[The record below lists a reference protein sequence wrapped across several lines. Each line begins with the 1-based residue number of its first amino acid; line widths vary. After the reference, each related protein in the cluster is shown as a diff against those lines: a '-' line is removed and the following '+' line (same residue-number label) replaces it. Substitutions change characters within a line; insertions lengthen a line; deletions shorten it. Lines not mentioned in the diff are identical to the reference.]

1 MKPAP
6 WKPRVELSPRESR
19 VLKIVK
25 QRTLWGFLRKRRH
38 ELFDDAFQAEMAEMY
53 TDIPG
58 NAPTSPALL
67 SMVTLLQAYT
77 GLSDHDAVVAA
88 QTDMKWRLVL
98 GLLDSPEL
106 EDAPFSQGA
115 LPGFRRRMMLH
126 NLDRRLLERT
136 VELAKTTGDFGYK
149 PLRLA
154 LDSSPLFTASR
165 VEDTFN
171 LLGHAARKVL
181 VAAATMLGEAADDL
195 VALAD
200 EAGIPLLAGD
210 PEKAGGSLKARLDVA
225 WEKPEERARALSR
238 LVRELEALQV
248 WLSERSLLTAEPVAS
263 AWAVVESILGQDV
276 EPDPDTGA
284 PQVKQGVA
292 PGRRPS
298 VEDGEARHGRKSRSQ
313 KFIGYKRHLAV
324 DLGSKL
330 ILAVGVA
337 PANKPEAAIT
347 QEVSADL
354 AYVLAGEPDTPVA
367 ERIASLSVDRAYL
380 ASDLAREVR
389 QAGGLLLCRALSA
402 GSLGSRFTK
411 AAFTMT
417 FPGPVGMV
425 TCPAGVTIAATPGST
440 AHFPASKCAACP
452 RRAACT
458 NSRSGRSVSIH
469 PDEAFHQE
477 LRARQATPEG
487 RAALRERTRVEH
499 VISRQVS
506 VQGRRARFK
515 TTRKNLMATRIG
527 ASVVNLH
534 TLDHAQRERD
544 AV

>member
-6 WKPRVELSPRESR
+6 WKPSVELSSRETR
-19 VLKIVK
+19 LLKILK
-25 QRTLWGFLRKRRH
+25 QRTLFAFLRTRRH
-38 ELFDDAFQAEMAEMY
+38 ELFDDGFQAELAEMY
-53 TDIPG
+53 TDTAG
-58 NAPTSPALL
+58 NPPTAPALL
-67 SMVTLLQAYT
+67 AMVTLLQAYT
-77 GLSDHDAVVAA
+77 KLSDHDAVVAA
-88 QTDMKWRLVL
+88 QTDLKWRLVL
-98 GLLDSPEL
+98 GLLDTPEL
-106 EDAPFSQGA
+106 EGAPFSQGA
-115 LPGFRRRMMLH
+115 LPAFRRRMMLH
-126 NLDRRLLERT
+126 NMDRRLLERT
-136 VELAKTTGDFGYK
+136 VELAKATGDFGYK

-181 VAAATMLGEAADDL
+181 VAAAAVLGRPSDELAS
-195 VALAD
+195 LAD
-200 EAGIPLLAGD
+200 EAGIPLLAAD

-248 WLSERSLLTAEPVAS
+248 WLSDRSILAAEPVAT
-263 AWAVVESILGQDV
+263 AWAVVEGILGQDV

-284 PQVKQGVA
+284 PRVKEGVA
-292 PGRRPS
+292 TDRRPS
-298 VEDGEARHGRKSRSQ
+298 VEDAEARHGRKSRSQ
-313 KFIGYKRHLAV
+313 KFVGYKRHVAV
-324 DLGSKL
+324 DLVSKL

-354 AYVLAGEPDTPVA
+354 AHVLAVEDGSTVA

-380 ASDLAREVR
+380 ASELAREVR

-402 GSLGSRFTK
+402 GSLGGRFTK

-417 FPGPVGMV
+417 FPGPVGTV
-425 TCPAGVTIAATPGST
+425 TCPAGVTVAASPGCTSR
-440 AHFPASKCAACP
+440 FPASTCQMCSK
-452 RRAACT
+452 RSACT
-458 NSRSGRSVSIH
+458 TSQSGRSVTIH
-469 PDEAFHQE
+469 PDEPFHQE

-499 VISRQVS
+499 ALSRQVS
-506 VQGRRARFK
+506 VQGRKARYK
-515 TTRKNLMATRIG
+515 GTRKNLMATRMG
-527 ASVVNLH
+527 ASIVNLH
-534 TLDHAQRERD
+534 TLDHAQRQRD
-544 AV
+544 AA